1 MATKNPFPSAA
12 PSNDSAGTVLIAGGG
27 DFSGTIL
34 AAAEVF
40 NPTNATFAGTGGLQ
54 ATREGHTATI
64 LKDGSVLV
72 TGGVS
77 QGSIILTAA
86 EVYHSKS
93 ILDGC

>member
-1 MATKNPFPSAA
+1 MATKNPFPSVAQ
-12 PSNDSAGTVLIAGGG
+12 SNDSDGTVLIAGGG

-40 NPTNATFAGTGGLQ
+40 NPTNATL
-54 ATREGHTATI
+54 

-72 TGGVS
+72 TGGVG

-86 EVYHSKS
+86 EVYH
-93 ILDGC
+93 